1 MNLAAPALGNV
12 GTMVWRPSRF
22 TWGLL
27 CVSLLGLGVRLLY
40 ALPKGPPPYLS
51 DATYFL
57 QQSALIG
64 SGRGF
69 ADPFIWMEQREVVA
83 TAFHPP
89 LYSVFLAGASFIGGS
104 SDTTGRVAS
113 SLLGVGMIVCVG
125 LIGRMVAGDLAGL
138 AGAFIAAI
146 SPNLWVLD
154 GQLMSEGLGAFLV
167 AFTLLFA
174 YRLLRS
180 PTGGNAIGLGLGLGL
195 AALTRPETLALA
207 AFLVI
212 PLVLFLAEPM
222 RRRIGLLAIALAVMA
237 AVLAPWL
244 VRNMTTFD
252 RPVLFSNNG
261 EAVIGYANCRATYY
275 GPNAGNWGLGCP
287 FINGEEGIGPVSGDN
302 GSEASRAARQ
312 RAQGFNFLKKQKQ
325 QFVTVVVW
333 ARLGRTFSLYQPFS
347 EIDAIANEGKSVAVN
362 RAGVFTFWATSVA
375 AIAGIFAI
383 RRSRRYPAWPLLTPL
398 VVSVVVSVYA
408 YGTPRFRAISEPSL
422 AVLAGAGVSLV
433 WSVIVQRRMRR
444 AESPVIV
451 SPEA

>member
-1 MNLAAPALGNV
+1 MYLTAPAV
-12 GTMVWRPSRF
+12 GKVEMMLRRPSRF
-22 TWGLL
+22 ACGLFA
-27 CVSLLGLGVRLLY
+27 VAIVGLGVRLLD
-40 ALPKGPPPYLS
+40 ALPKAPPRYLS

-57 QQSALIG
+57 QQAALIAKG
-64 SGRGF
+64 HGF
-69 ADPFIWMEQREVVA
+69 ADPFIWMEQGEVVA

-89 LYSVFLAGASFIGGS
+89 LYSALLAGASHIGGS

-113 SLLGVGMIVCVG
+113 CLIGVGTIVCVG
-125 LIGRMVAGDLAGL
+125 LLGRMVAGGLAGL

-180 PTGGNAIGLGLGLGL
+180 PSGGNAIGLGLGLGL
-195 AALTRPETLALA
+195 AALTRPETLALV

-212 PLVLFLAEPM
+212 PLVLLLAVPM
-222 RRRIGLLAIALAVMA
+222 RRRIGLLAIVLAVTA

-244 VRNMTTFD
+244 VRNMTAFD

-275 GPNAGNWGLGCP
+275 GPSAGNWWQGCP
-287 FINGEEGIGPVSGDN
+287 IINGVEGIGPVSGDN
-302 GSEASRAARQ
+302 DSEARQAARQ
-312 RAQGFNFLKKQKQ
+312 RAQGFNFLKKHKQ

-333 ARLGRTFSLYQPFS
+333 ARIGRTFSLHQPFS

-383 RRSRRYPAWPLLTPL
+383 RRSRRFPAWPLLTPL
-398 VVSVVVSVYA
+398 VVSAVVSVYA

-433 WSVIVQRRMRR
+433 WSLVVQRRMRR